1 MNVNLEYYRIFY
13 YVAKYQN
20 FTRAARAM
28 GNSQPNITRAMNLLE
43 QEIHC
48 TLFIRTNRGVRLT
61 PEGEKLYI
69 RVSAAMEQLQT
80 AEEELHESSGLEH
93 GTISIGASETALNIY
108 LLEKLRTFHMEY
120 PGIRLKIYNHSTPQ
134 AVQAVKNGEID
145 FVVVTTP
152 TDVETPLKKVD
163 LYSFQEILVGGKTF
177 MALGSQEL
185 SLAEVQNY
193 PFICLGRET
202 QTWKFYQ
209 QIFERHG
216 LELMPDTEVA
226 TTDQILP
233 LVKNEL
239 GMAFLPEA
247 MAREAIEKG
256 EIIELSLR
264 ESVPQRSVCMVY
276 DRQHPLSAAAK
287 ELKSRMQQS
296 ISTEAGNEL

>member
-145 FVVVTTP
+145 FAVVTTCR
-152 TDVETPLKKVD
+152 DAVKKSRSVFISGD
-163 LYSFQEILVGGKTF
+163 SGGRKDIYGIGKSGIVT
-177 MALGSQEL
+177 GRSSEL
-185 SLAEVQNY
+185 SVYLPWQGDSDMEV
-193 PFICLGRET
+193 LS
-202 QTWKFYQ
+202 
-209 QIFERHG
+209 
-216 LELMPDTEVA
+216 
-226 TTDQILP
+226 TDI
-233 LVKNEL
+233 
-239 GMAFLPEA
+239 
-247 MAREAIEKG
+247 
-256 EIIELSLR
+256 
-264 ESVPQRSVCMVY
+264 
-276 DRQHPLSAAAK
+276 
-287 ELKSRMQQS
+287 
-296 ISTEAGNEL
+296 

>member
-145 FVVVTTP
+145 FAVVTTP

-202 QTWKFYQ
+202 QTWRFYQ

-296 ISTEAGNEL
+296 ISTEVGNEL